1 MLFSLYIICMKI
13 ANIYTTTKFENELY
27 NVTDKK
33 ESLTEGIPTLIIGW
47 SNTKHLFPSADI
59 LNWKIDDNT
68 YWTFGK
74 RERRSEY
81 EDRLNKFFELSIE
94 KLDKCVVYNYV
105 NLLTATKEEKNA
117 LFNKITNG
125 SRKSVL
131 KYYDMLYITEE
142 DYNVVY
148 GISLRDVDYEG
159 KNRNRIIDLVKKN
172 TSIVYIE
179 EDECS
184 VCNDIISKMK
194 NKVYLST
201 RIFV

>member
-1 MLFSLYIICMKI
+1 MKI

-33 ESLTEGIPTLIIGW
+33 ESLIIGIPTLIIGW
-47 SNTKHLFPSADI
+47 SNVKHLYPDADI
-59 LNWKIDDNT
+59 LNWKIDDST

-74 RERRSEY
+74 RERRNEY
-81 EDRLNKFFELSIE
+81 ESR
-94 KLDKCVVYNYV
+94 LDKFLELAVGELDKRVVYRYI

-117 LFNKITNG
+117 LFSKLTNSSNK
-125 SRKSVL
+125 SAL

-148 GISLRDVDYEG
+148 GISLRDIDYEG
-159 KNRNRIIDLVKKN
+159 KDRNCVISLIKKN
-172 TSIVYIE
+172 PSITYVE

>member
-1 MLFSLYIICMKI
+1 MKI
-13 ANIYTTTKFENELY
+13 ANIYTTTKFDNELY
-27 NVTDKK
+27 NVTDKR
-33 ESLTEGIPTLIIGW
+33 ESLVPGIPTLIIGW
-47 SNTKHLFPSADI
+47 SNVKHLYPSADI

-74 RERRSEY
+74 RERRNEY
-81 EDRLNKFFELSIE
+81 EERIDKFLELSIE
-94 KLDKCVVYNYV
+94 KLDKGIVYRYI

-117 LFNKITNG
+117 LFSKLTND
-125 SRKSVL
+125 SKKSVL
-131 KYYDMLYITEE
+131 KYYDMLYLTEE

-148 GISLRDVDYEG
+148 GISLRDIDYEG
-159 KNRNRIIDLVKKN
+159 KDRSCVINIVKKN
-172 TSIVYIE
+172 PNITYIE

>member
-1 MLFSLYIICMKI
+1 MKI
-13 ANIYTTTKFENELY
+13 ANIYTTTKFDNELY

-33 ESLTEGIPTLIIGW
+33 ESLIAGIPTLIIGW
-47 SNTKHLFPSADI
+47 SNVKRLFPNADI
-59 LNWKIDDNT
+59 LNWKINDDT

-81 EDRLNKFFELSIE
+81 ESRVDKFLEIAICE
-94 KLDKCVVYNYV
+94 LDKHVVYRYI
-105 NLLTATKEEKNA
+105 NLLTATTEEKNA
-117 LFNKITNG
+117 LFGKLT
-125 SRKSVL
+125 SESTKSVL
-131 KYYDMLYITEE
+131 KYYDMLYLTEE

-148 GISLRDVDYEG
+148 GISLRDIDYEG
-159 KNRNRIIDLVKKN
+159 KDRNCVINLAKKN
-172 TSIVYIE
+172 KSITYIE
-179 EDECS
+179 EDECG

>member
-1 MLFSLYIICMKI
+1 MKI

-33 ESLTEGIPTLIIGW
+33 ESLIEGIPTLIIGW
-47 SNTKHLFPSADI
+47 GNVKHLYPNADI
-59 LNWKIDDNT
+59 LNWKINENT

-74 RERRSEY
+74 RERRNEY
-81 EDRLNKFFELSIE
+81 ESRLDKFFDIAVCE
-94 KLDKCVVYNYV
+94 LDKRIVYRYI

-117 LFNKITNG
+117 LFGKLTND
-125 SRKSVL
+125 SKKSVL
-131 KYYDMLYITEE
+131 KYYDMLYLTEE
-142 DYNVVY
+142 SYNVVY
-148 GISLRDVDYEG
+148 GISLRDIDYEG
-159 KNRNRIIDLVKKN
+159 KDRNCVLNIIKKN
-172 TSIVYIE
+172 PNIAYIE

-184 VCNDIISKMK
+184 VCNDIISKMQ